1 MAIRAGLHSGKT
13 AAVAAAAVLLAAAAS
28 AGAPPASASADA
40 ALHWRITKMIT
51 VPDTVLNDVAALPG
65 GTAWA
70 GGQTPARRES
80 VYQLSGGQWHAG
92 AVSGPPGAFIAT
104 VSATSPANI
113 WFSNNADQV
122 GRRSGSSWVITSFG
136 PAPAVQLDGVVT
148 TGPHDT
154 WAFTYNPMTAQALA
168 HHYNGTSW
176 QATTLPA
183 AVGSFTFTGMESASS
198 SSNIWTWAYTN
209 SGDLTMHYNG
219 VKWQTISLPAN
230 LVPAGQLLQPKRILA
245 ESPGNVWATAYTYT
259 VQGGGEI
266 PGPIVLLHWHGHSWT
281 KITGPLPSG
290 ALTGPIAPDGDGGLW
305 LSAVSPHDV
314 PFLLHYSASGA
325 WATYPMPAQTA
336 GEISVTALALIPGT
350 RSVLGVG
357 DVGFN
362 SGDTSGAAFLQ
373 YHP

>member
-1 MAIRAGLHSGKT
+1 
-13 AAVAAAAVLLAAAAS
+13 
-28 AGAPPASASADA
+28 
-40 ALHWRITKMIT
+40 MIT

-80 VYQLSGGQWHAG
+80 VYQLSGGQWHAV

-148 TGPHDT
+148 PGPHDT

-198 SSNIWTWAYTN
+198 SSNIWTWAYGIPPAYMR
-209 SGDLTMHYNG
+209 SGSTGG
-219 VKWQTISLPAN
+219 VAITGWGALPPDTPVALPLEGHAPRRTTSTSLP
-230 LVPAGQLLQPKRILA
+230 
-245 ESPGNVWATAYTYT
+245 
-259 VQGGGEI
+259 I
-266 PGPIVLLHWHGHSWT
+266 PPQS
-281 KITGPLPSG
+281 S
-290 ALTGPIAPDGDGGLW
+290 
-305 LSAVSPHDV
+305 
-314 PFLLHYSASGA
+314 
-325 WATYPMPAQTA
+325 
-336 GEISVTALALIPGT
+336 
-350 RSVLGVG
+350 
-357 DVGFN
+357 
-362 SGDTSGAAFLQ
+362 
-373 YHP
+373 